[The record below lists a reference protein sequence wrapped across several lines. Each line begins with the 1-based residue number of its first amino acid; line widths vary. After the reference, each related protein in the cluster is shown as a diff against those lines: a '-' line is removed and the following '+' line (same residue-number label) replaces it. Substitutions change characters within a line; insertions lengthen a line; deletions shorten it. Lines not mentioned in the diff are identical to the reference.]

1 MHQFPHL
8 LRGSHPL
15 ELASWTSAPG
25 LHHVLGPDVE
35 LEVCVCACA
44 VCAEMKVA
52 RGPEHIQGGAQEVA
66 GFCGKNG
73 CCCSPLP
80 LRTRRARAPS
90 TDESQVCEGGGAKL
104 AVRLEA
110 QHEG

>member
-52 RGPEHIQGGAQEVA
+52 RGP
-66 GFCGKNG
+66 
-73 CCCSPLP
+73 
-80 LRTRRARAPS
+80 RTHSGRRAGGCKLLRQNTAVAARPS
-90 TDESQVCEGGGAKL
+90 PCERD
-104 AVRLEA
+104 VRVPRPPTRVRCARGVEQNLRLD
-110 QHEG
+110 

>member
-66 GFCGKNG
+66 SFCGKIRL
-73 CCCSPLP
+73 LP
-80 LRTRRARAPS
+80 LAPPPANATCACPVHRR
-90 TDESQVCEGGGAKL
+90 ESGVRGGWSKTCG
-104 AVRLEA
+104 
-110 QHEG
+110 